1 MELPHNPAANA
12 SFGWLQALA
21 AGLARKPAARP
32 VRPLLLPAP
41 TSSQTQCCA

>member
-21 AGLARKPAARP
+21 AGLARKPA
-32 VRPLLLPAP
+32 VRSLQPLLLPAP
-41 TSSQTQCCA
+41 TPSQTQCCA